1 MLRNSIWQ
9 KCASRLKNVLKYI
22 GNYFHVKETIKV
34 FIFADKT
41 KVKVLW
47 KSLLLFISPSTE
59 QSGRSPTWNN
69 FRTIW
74 VWNTVTL
81 KTFFS
86 FYIFLFFISLGTWKD
101 LETFQ
106 STSLGKKWWLTTPF
120 QFLMASSKSISGL
133 QLSHKSREPVNVVY
147 ISTNQSSTNRALTIV
162 EKRCKLEGLVL

>member
-1 MLRNSIWQ
+1 MIKILRLEVPWYYFAKYWRYFNFLGTDVAKSIWQ

-41 KVKVLW
+41 TVKVLW

-86 FYIFLFFISLGTWKD
+86 FYIFLFFY
-101 LETFQ
+101 
-106 STSLGKKWWLTTPF
+106 
-120 QFLMASSKSISGL
+120 
-133 QLSHKSREPVNVVY
+133 QLRDM
-147 ISTNQSSTNRALTIV
+147 
-162 EKRCKLEGLVL
+162 KRPRNFPKYVSC